1 MNDLLIGILFILYLS
16 IIGAFIW
23 AWRLGNARLR
33 AQDERLSESLDD
45 LDLVEFQESVSQLL
59 DALHK
64 AGAELVQQAEERSR
78 SMQALTEKG
87 KDLEKRLAQRLA
99 QFEKQLAKADSM
111 YSKLEA
117 RIPARA
123 PQPAPAA
130 PAAPRNSKASP
141 KQAPKDKAAA
151 RAQAPAGPS
160 ALKPPEMPHSLTE
173 SAADA
178 DEAAQDEAPMLAA
191 SAKPAGKYAHVQE
204 MAEQGLSIEQIARQ
218 AHLLPG
224 EVELILRLS
233 RKR

>member
-1 MNDLLIGILFILYLS
+1 MNDLLVGTLFILYLTL
-16 IIGAFIW
+16 IGAFIW

-33 AQDERLSESLDD
+33 AQDEKLSESLDD
-45 LDLVEFQESVSQLL
+45 LDLVEFQESVAQLL

-64 AGAELVQQAEERSR
+64 AGSELVKQAEERSR
-78 SMQALTEKG
+78 SMQALSEKG

-117 RIPARA
+117 RIPARP

-130 PAAPRNSKASP
+130 QAAPKTAKASTKTLPKPRPVESFEPPAAEEA
-141 KQAPKDKAAA
+141 APVMAAA
-151 RAQAPAGPS
+151 SQ
-160 ALKPPEMPHSLTE
+160 
-173 SAADA
+173 
-178 DEAAQDEAPMLAA
+178 
-191 SAKPAGKYAHVQE
+191 AKPAGKYAHVQE
-204 MAEQGLSIEQIARQ
+204 MAEQGLSVEQIARQ